1 MNNTSLL
8 LAIDW
13 ANAGT
18 KAAQLVL
25 SLSLIVIVHEF
36 GHYLPSK
43 LFKCRVEKFFLFFD
57 PWFALVKKKIGD
69 TVYGIGWL
77 PLGGYVK
84 ISGMVD
90 ESMDKEQMSQPPQPW
105 EFRSK
110 PAWQRL
116 IIMVGGVTMNILL
129 AFFIYAMILF
139 TWGQK
144 KLPIS
149 SLSYGVEVT
158 DSLMYDIGFRNG
170 DKILSVNGQEIN
182 YFEELP
188 EKILMGGGS
197 QVDII
202 RNDAHQSIN
211 IPTAIIGKL
220 SERKRNGLL
229 FFLPR
234 VPVIAD
240 MIPDTT
246 NAYKAGLKRFDQ
258 ITTVDGISTPFFEEF
273 RKALYAHKGERVSLT
288 VERKGVTDTLYA
300 NVNQDGKIGF
310 ALLGGYELDRMDS
323 LGLIHIEKTQ
333 FSFFESFPAGVQ
345 LAGEKLKS
353 YVEQFKK
360 IFSPKTEAY
369 KTVGGFKA
377 MGSVFPSMW
386 DWQSF
391 WMITAFFSI
400 ALAFMNILPIPA
412 LDGGHV
418 LFTLLEMVT
427 GRKPSQKVLEYAQV
441 VGMVIILAL
450 VIYVNGN
457 DWFGWGKGR

>member
-1 MNNTSLL
+1 MNNTTLL
-8 LAIDW
+8 LAIDL
-13 ANAGT
+13 ANAGI
-18 KAAQLVL
+18 KAAQLIL
-25 SLSLIVIVHEF
+25 SLSLIVIIHEF

-158 DSLMYDIGFRNG
+158 DSLMYNVGFRNG
-170 DKILSVNGQEIN
+170 DKILSVNGQDIN
-182 YFEELP
+182 YFEDIP
-188 EKILMGGGS
+188 EKVLMAGGGH
-197 QVDII
+197 VEII
-202 RNDAHQSIN
+202 RNGVQQSIN
-211 IPTAIIGKL
+211 IPTAILGKL
-220 SERKRNGLL
+220 AERKRNGS
-229 FFLPR
+229 FFFYPR
-234 VPVIAD
+234 IPVIAD
-240 MIPDTT
+240 IIPDTS
-246 NAYKAGLKRFDQ
+246 NAFKAGLKRFDQ
-258 ITTVDGISTPFFEEF
+258 ITTVEGISTPFYEEYK
-273 RKALYAHKGERVSLT
+273 KAMNAHKGQMVTLT
-288 VERKGVTDTLYA
+288 VERKGVVDTLHA
-300 NVNQDGKIGF
+300 SVLSDGTLGF
-310 ALLGGYELDRMDS
+310 LRLYFLDTMDS
-323 LGLIHIEKTQ
+323 LGLIKFEKTQ
-333 FSFFESFPAGVQ
+333 YSFFESFPAGVKM
-345 LAGEKLKS
+345 AGDKLKS

-369 KTVGGFKA
+369 KSVGGFKA

-418 LFTLLEMVT
+418 LFTLLEMIT

-441 VGMVIILAL
+441 VGMVLILAL